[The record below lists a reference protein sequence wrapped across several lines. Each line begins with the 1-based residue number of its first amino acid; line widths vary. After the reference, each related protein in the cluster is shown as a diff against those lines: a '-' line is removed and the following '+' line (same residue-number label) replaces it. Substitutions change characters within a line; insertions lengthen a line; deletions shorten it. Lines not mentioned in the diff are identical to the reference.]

1 MDPMVAEDCCTYEV
15 GILSL
20 CCPSFCVCIAKC
32 VGEGELTDCGLQG
45 MAIKRWLLLKQTSP
59 MTGRQM
65 GTELVSNQFLCNL
78 SKAYRAC
85 ADNNTRAV

>member
-1 MDPMVAEDCCTYEV
+1 MDPMVAEDRCTYEV
-15 GILSL
+15 RVLPL
-20 CCPSFCVCIAKC
+20 CCPSVCVCI
-32 VGEGELTDCGLQG
+32 VGCLGKGEPTDWGLQG

-65 GTELVSNQFLCNL
+65 GTELVSNQFLCSL

-85 ADNNTRAV
+85 VDNNT